1 MNKYALIFFCQE
13 WTSHQ
18 TWWWMQESRECCH
31 FFWTMKQ
38 NHRNQQE
45 KQPSLATAFGYIYL
59 YPINTRAAS
68 KQGYNCHSL
77 CKKMISCT
85 TLITHSEVE
94 RNQNRFSWNNTR
106 MWFHTSV
113 IVFSAVNVQQRCVQP
128 RDGKYRSRD
137 LCSIWSNP
145 VTSKGRGGG
154 HGRTRSE
161 LRWLTLIRE
170 LAGTTLVWAHFILW
184 AGCCHRSAQNES
196 QHRDSRYFAWLRKKK
211 KNHLHGKLCLHSYQ
225 EVWVTQY
232 AITGIARPKKKLLI
246 SFNLKRDR
254 TGSIWYTTMT
264 ALFVNTDHVLLP
276 IIQF

>member
-1 MNKYALIFFCQE
+1 
-13 WTSHQ
+13 
-18 TWWWMQESRECCH
+18 
-31 FFWTMKQ
+31 
-38 NHRNQQE
+38 
-45 KQPSLATAFGYIYL
+45 
-59 YPINTRAAS
+59 
-68 KQGYNCHSL
+68 
-77 CKKMISCT
+77 MISCT
-85 TLITHSEVE
+85 TLITHSEVA

-184 AGCCHRSAQNES
+184 AWCCHRSAQNES

-211 KNHLHGKLCLHSYQ
+211 KIIYTESFVFILIRKCELHNMPSQELHVPRKNSWFHL
-225 EVWVTQY
+225 
-232 AITGIARPKKKLLI
+232 I
-246 SFNLKRDR
+246 
-254 TGSIWYTTMT
+254 
-264 ALFVNTDHVLLP
+264 
-276 IIQF
+276 

>member
-1 MNKYALIFFCQE
+1 
-13 WTSHQ
+13 
-18 TWWWMQESRECCH
+18 
-31 FFWTMKQ
+31 
-38 NHRNQQE
+38 
-45 KQPSLATAFGYIYL
+45 
-59 YPINTRAAS
+59 
-68 KQGYNCHSL
+68 
-77 CKKMISCT
+77 MISCT
-85 TLITHSEVE
+85 TLITHSEVA

-161 LRWLTLIRE
+161 LRWLMLIRE

-184 AGCCHRSAQNES
+184 AWCCHRSAQNES

-211 KNHLHGKLCLHSYQ
+211 KSFTRKALSSFLSGSVSYTICHHRNCTSQ
-225 EVWVTQY
+225 EKTLDF
-232 AITGIARPKKKLLI
+232 I
-246 SFNLKRDR
+246 
-254 TGSIWYTTMT
+254 
-264 ALFVNTDHVLLP
+264 
-276 IIQF
+276 